1 MPVRE
6 IRPTVERDV
15 LLPGAQFVDAFC
27 IGIGDRALDAR
38 TAAVR
43 MIEQGPSWIGM
54 LMRLRN
60 LIVAPFGLKTP
71 TRDRPAHGDTI
82 GIFPVRSETP
92 QRIVAGFDDS
102 HLDFRVVIDVEGGEN
117 GRRVVA
123 STLVR
128 TNNRI
133 GRIYL
138 ATIMP
143 FHRAVVRAMLRQLA
157 D

>member
-1 MPVRE
+1 MPVQE
-6 IRPTVERDV
+6 IRPTVERDT
-15 LLPGAQFVDAFC
+15 LLPGADFVDAFAIS
-27 IGIGDRALDAR
+27 IGSRTLDAR
-38 TAAVR
+38 GAAVR
-43 MIEQGPSWIGM
+43 MIEHGPSWIGV

-71 TRDRPAHGDTI
+71 AADRSERGDTI

-102 HLDFRVVIDVEGGEN
+102 HLDFRVVIDVEGDAPT
-117 GRRVVA
+117 RRVVA

-128 TNNRI
+128 TNNRL
-133 GRIYL
+133 GRTYL
-138 ATIMP
+138 TTIMP
-143 FHRAVVRAMLRQLA
+143 FHRMVVRAMLRQLA

>member
-1 MPVRE
+1 MQVQE
-6 IRPTVERDV
+6 IRPTVDPGA
-15 LLPGAQFVDAFC
+15 LLPGADFVDAYAV
-27 IGIGDRALDAR
+27 GIGSRTLDAR
-38 TAAVR
+38 SAAIR
-43 MIEQGPSWIGM
+43 MIEHGPAWIGM

-60 LIVAPFGLKTP
+60 LVVAPFGLKTP
-71 TRDRPAHGDTI
+71 AANRPDRGDSI

-92 QRIVAGFDDS
+92 ERIVAGFDDS
-102 HLDFRVVIDVEGGEN
+102 HLDFRVVIDVEGQAPT
-117 GRRVVA
+117 RRVVA

-128 TNNRI
+128 TNNRL

-143 FHRAVVRAMLRQLA
+143 FHRLVVRGMLRQLA

>member
-1 MPVRE
+1 MSVHE
-6 IRPTVERDV
+6 IPPTVDRDA
-15 LLPGAQFVDAFC
+15 LLPGADFVDAYA
-27 IGIGDRALDAR
+27 IGIGSRTLDAR
-38 TAAVR
+38 SAAIQ
-43 MIEQGPSWIGM
+43 MIEHGPGWIGV

-60 LIVAPFGLKTP
+60 LIVTPFGLRTP
-71 TRDRPAHGDTI
+71 APGRPDRGDSI

-92 QRIVAGFDDS
+92 QRVVAGFDDS
-102 HLDFRVVIDVEGGEN
+102 HLDFRVVIDVEDQAA

-128 TNNRI
+128 TNNRL

-143 FHRAVVRAMLRQLA
+143 FHRMVVRAMLRQLA
-157 D
+157 A

>member
-1 MPVRE
+1 MTVQE
-6 IRPTVERDV
+6 IRPTVDRDA
-15 LLPGAQFVDAFC
+15 LLPGAEFVDAFS
-27 IGIGDRALDAR
+27 IGIGRRALDAR
-38 TAAVR
+38 TAATR
-43 MIEQGPSWIGM
+43 MIERSPQWIGV

-60 LIVAPFGLKTP
+60 LIVAPFGLK
-71 TRDRPAHGDTI
+71 RPAPNPAGSDVI
-82 GIFPVRSETP
+82 GIFPVLSETP

-102 HLDFRVVIDVEGGEN
+102 HLDFRLVVEIEGDAS

-128 TNNRI
+128 TNNRF

-143 FHRAVVRAMLRQLA
+143 FHRLVVRAMLRQVA

>member
-1 MPVRE
+1 MTVQE
-6 IRPTVERDV
+6 IRPTVDRDAV
-15 LLPGAQFVDAFC
+15 LPGAGFVDAFS
-27 IGIGDRALDAR
+27 IGIGGRALDAR
-38 TAAVR
+38 TAATR
-43 MIEQGPSWIGM
+43 MIERGPQWIGI

-60 LIVAPFGLKTP
+60 LIVAPFGLK
-71 TRDRPAHGDTI
+71 RPPPNPPGGSDTI
-82 GIFPVRSETP
+82 GIFPVKSETP
-92 QRIVAGFDDS
+92 QRLVAGFDDS
-102 HLDFRVVIDVEGGEN
+102 HLDFRLVIEIDGDAS

-128 TNNRI
+128 TNNRL

-143 FHRAVVRAMLRQLA
+143 FHRLVVRAMLRQLA